1 MDHPI
6 RPLDMMPTNLGMAT
20 ALDELEYVNLLKRE
34 MAFHMLQTGRRDL
47 VPHALQLLP
56 SAEKLNATNAIGV
69 TALQLAALRG
79 DYNVV
84 RLLLDTGAD
93 VEGKSSTSCE
103 NKHWTALNYAALAGN
118 VRVAKL
124 LMDRG
129 SANVEGGAIDK
140 ENIIC

>member
-56 SAEKLNATNAIGV
+56 SAEKLNATNVIGV
-69 TALQLAALRG
+69 TSLQLAALRG

-93 VEGKSSTSCE
+93 VEGKSSTSSE
-103 NKHWTALNYAALAGN
+103 NKHWTALNYAALAGH
-118 VRVAKL
+118 VRIAKL
-124 LMDRG
+124 LMYLP
-129 SANVEGGAIDK
+129 K
-140 ENIIC
+140 LENIP